1 MNTSTF
7 EHGSA
12 VDEPL
17 EALDPA
23 RLQRHPLMTRA
34 SWILVAL
41 ALVAVGFIGGAK
53 VKDHNAANGSGATL
67 PGGFSPPAGF
77 DPTQLRGG
85 LTGATGIPNA
95 TTAANAQ
102 STTGAAAANG
112 TFAGTI
118 ALINNAKIYVKI
130 TDGNPVSARSA
141 HSAASSASTRAPN

>member
-12 VDEPL
+12 VDEPV

-67 PGGFSPPAGF
+67 PGGTPATPPSRT
-77 DPTQLRGG
+77 PRRLRARTWGSSRASMSK
-85 LTGATGIPNA
+85 AT
-95 TTAANAQ
+95 
-102 STTGAAAANG
+102 
-112 TFAGTI
+112 
-118 ALINNAKIYVKI
+118 
-130 TDGNPVSARSA
+130 
-141 HSAASSASTRAPN
+141 